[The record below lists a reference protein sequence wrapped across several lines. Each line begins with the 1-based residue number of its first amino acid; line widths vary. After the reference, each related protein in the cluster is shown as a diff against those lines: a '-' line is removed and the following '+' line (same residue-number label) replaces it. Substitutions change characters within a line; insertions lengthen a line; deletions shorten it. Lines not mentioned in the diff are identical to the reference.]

1 MKQFVFASLIIAAF
15 CVAPSPLS
23 AADGKLTDKVIEV
36 LKANA
41 KGDCPARLMASILRS
56 QCEQQISVIQKRLQ
70 SLGPIEK
77 AEFKGM
83 ERLPSGVD
91 AEIYAVTFENGSM
104 IWAAAANSEGK
115 LNVMW
120 SPG

>member
-1 MKQFVFASLIIAAF
+1 MKRFVFTSFVIAALYA
-15 CVAPSPLS
+15 APSPLS
-23 AADGKLTDKVIEV
+23 AADGKLGDKVIGV
-36 LKANA
+36 LKANV
-41 KGDCPARLMASILRS
+41 KGDCPATLMAPILRS

-77 AEFKGM
+77 AEFKGV